1 MPQMAP
7 YNWSLYLTLIIMFFV
22 LTVLTNYFS
31 NLSNTKSSTSQS
43 LKPKSL
49 NWKW

>member
-7 YNWSLYLTLIIMFFV
+7 YNWSLYLTLIIMFFMF
-22 LTVLTNYFS
+22 LTVLTNYMFS
-31 NLSNTKSSTSQS
+31 NLSNTKSSKM
-43 LKPKSL
+43 KPKSL